1 MNQRQESQPVG
12 NGAIAGRMFDV
23 IRQLQKNR
31 EKFAGVTRPTPLAQH
46 VQGGEEVMSALYQ
59 KKQNEQKQNA
69 SSTSGALQEKGGK
82 ERGRQRNV

>member
-1 MNQRQESQPVG
+1 MNQQQGSRSTE
-12 NGAIAGRMFDV
+12 NGPIAGRMFDV
-23 IRQLQKNR
+23 VRQLQKNR

-69 SSTSGALQEKGGK
+69 PSAPGALQEKRSQ
-82 ERGRQRNV
+82 ERGR